1 MSARLSPT
9 FPPPLSVAADR
20 AGAPSAELVVRLE
33 RVTRVYQQDGMAVR
47 ALDGVDLAISRGDFA
62 VLVGPSGSG
71 KTTLLNVMGG
81 LDSPTTGRIW
91 IAGVETGRMSKAEL
105 SQMRL
110 RQIGF
115 VFQEFN
121 LIPVLSALENVEF
134 VMLLQGVPEA
144 QRRARAMDML
154 QELGLRGLEHR
165 RPAELSGGQQQRVAV
180 ARAIAAEPVIVLPDE
195 PTANLDSKAGAA
207 LMDLMLR
214 LNEEKGV
221 TFVFSTHD
229 PMVVERARRV
239 IRMRDGRVESD
250 ERKPTAQAGRP

>member
-1 MSARLSPT
+1 MNAR
-9 FPPPLSVAADR
+9 AD
-20 AGAPSAELVVRLE
+20 VIVKLE
-33 RVTRVYQQDGMAVR
+33 QITRVYQQDSVAVN
-47 ALDGVDLAISRGDFA
+47 ALGGIDLEIQRGDFA

-71 KTTLLNVMGG
+71 KTTLLNLIGG
-81 LDSPTTGRIW
+81 LDSPSAGRIW
-91 IAGVETGRMSKAEL
+91 VAGTEIGRMSRAEL
-105 SQMRL
+105 SDVRL

-134 VMLLQGVPEA
+134 VMLLQGMSDA
-144 QRRARAMDML
+144 LRRVRSFAL
-154 QELGLRGLEHR
+154 LKELGLAGLEHR

-180 ARAIAAEPVIVLPDE
+180 ARAIAAEPIIVLPDE

-207 LMDLMLR
+207 LMDLMRR

-229 PMVVERARRV
+229 ATVVERARRV
-239 IRMRDGRVESD
+239 IRMRDGRIESD
-250 ERKPTAQAGRP
+250 ERRAA

>member
-1 MSARLSPT
+1 MNAP
-9 FPPPLSVAADR
+9 AD
-20 AGAPSAELVVRLE
+20 VIVKLE
-33 RVTRVYQQDGMAVR
+33 QITRVYQQDSVAVN
-47 ALDGVDLAISRGDFA
+47 ALGGIDLEIQRGDFA

-71 KTTLLNVMGG
+71 KTTLLNLIGG
-81 LDSPTTGRIW
+81 LDSPSAGRIW
-91 IAGVETGRMSKAEL
+91 VAGTEIGRMSRAEL
-105 SQMRL
+105 SDVRL

-134 VMLLQGVPEA
+134 VMLLQGMSDA
-144 QRRARAMDML
+144 LRRVRSFAL
-154 QELGLRGLEHR
+154 LKELGLAGLEHR

-180 ARAIAAEPVIVLPDE
+180 ARAIAAEPIIVLPDE

-207 LMDLMLR
+207 LMDLMRR

-229 PMVVERARRV
+229 ATVVERARRV
-239 IRMRDGRVESD
+239 IRMRDGRIESD
-250 ERKPTAQAGRP
+250 ERRAA